1 MNVFVLSTGR
11 CGSTTFSKACRHITN
26 YTSGHESR
34 SARLGTDRLAYPDN
48 HIEADNR
55 LSWFLGKLERTY
67 GDRAFYVHL
76 FRDEQA
82 TARSFLRRYDRPQG
96 IVHAYRQAILL
107 DSSADNDP
115 LEVCL
120 DYCST
125 VNANIEAFMRD
136 KARTMRFSM
145 ENAAHDFRR
154 FWSLVGAEGDLEAAV
169 TDWSVPYNASRT
181 AAERSAA
188 DPRRAARAARKLQRI
203 IRTLPAYLRDA

>member
-11 CGSTTFSKACRHITN
+11 CGSMTFSKACRHITN

-34 SARLGTDRLAYPDN
+34 AGRLGADRLAYPEN

-55 LSWFLGKLERTY
+55 LSWFLGKLEHSY
-67 GDRAFYVHL
+67 GNRAFYVHL
-76 FRDEQA
+76 LRDEHA
-82 TARSFLRRYDRPQG
+82 TARSFVRRYDRPQG

-107 DSSADNDP
+107 HSSADNAP
-115 LEVCL
+115 LDVCL

-125 VNANIEAFMRD
+125 VNANIEAYLRD
-136 KARTMRFSM
+136 KSRTMRFSM

-154 FWSLVGAEGDLEAAV
+154 FWSLIGAEGDLEAAV
-169 TDWSVPYNASRT
+169 RDWSVPYNASRT
-181 AAERSAA
+181 DAERSAA
-188 DPRRAARAARKLQRI
+188 EPGGAARAARKLQRI